1 MAGDL
6 IGPGAEEVARRVVIL
21 KGLVGAAGWVQ
32 VRRSA
37 ACLPN
42 EEKREAFVRELDAKW
57 SRHLDFF
64 ADQAVAEG
72 VSPKERAIVAG
83 GSGGMTPAHRRWR
96 VRGGGKRCRRLMW
109 ALGKIDVLPP
119 YDTMALKD
127 LLKDVP
133 TKEVGAFIAGA
144 QLRPAREIE
153 KARSVAKL
161 WHWRS
166 RTRQL
171 ITRGEVLR
179 ATEQMKAKGIHTFD
193 DIVRIAARKGAAD
206 GLFPAIEA
214 EDFPVRGIAFR
225 DLSLSEWK
233 DVSSVTV
240 ERHFALNWL
249 CGRAAGKSLG

>member
-1 MAGDL
+1 MAGDVV
-6 IGPGAEEVARRVVIL
+6 GPSAGQVARRVVIL
-21 KGLVGAAGWVQ
+21 KGLVGAAGWVRL
-32 VRRSA
+32 RRSA
-37 ACLPN
+37 ACFQN
-42 EEKREAFVRELDAKW
+42 EEKREAFVRELDVKW
-57 SRHLDFF
+57 SRHLGFW

-83 GSGGMTPAHRRWR
+83 GIGGMTAAQEVACSWRREA
-96 VRGGGKRCRRLMW
+96 VQALMW

-119 YDTMALKD
+119 YDTMALEG

-133 TKEVGAFIAGA
+133 TKEVGAFIEGA
-144 QLRPAREIE
+144 QLRPVREIE
-153 KARSVAKL
+153 KARSAAEL

-179 ATEQMKAKGIHTFD
+179 ATE
-193 DIVRIAARKGAAD
+193 
-206 GLFPAIEA
+206 GLFPAIES
-214 EDFPVRGIAFR
+214 EDFPVRGIAYR

-249 CGRAAGKSLG
+249 CGRAPGNRWDETPTGT